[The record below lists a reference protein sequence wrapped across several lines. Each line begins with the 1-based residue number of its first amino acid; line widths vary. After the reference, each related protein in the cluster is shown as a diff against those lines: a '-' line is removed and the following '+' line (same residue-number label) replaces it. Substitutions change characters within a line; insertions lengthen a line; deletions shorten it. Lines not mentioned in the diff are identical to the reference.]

1 MFNRK
6 LKSDNFNSL
15 IGFGMTVNG
24 AVDLDGT
31 LKVEGAITG
40 QSLYV
45 RDLIIAGG
53 TITATNTVKVDN
65 LIFESGSLT
74 TKVLVV
80 SGTLRILKDA
90 QLSAEEVR
98 YGTLEVEPGAI
109 LHDCKM
115 THLPADVKKSS

>member
-53 TITATNTVKVDN
+53 TITSISCSNEPSACAVNT
-65 LIFESGSLT
+65 
-74 TKVLVV
+74 
-80 SGTLRILKDA
+80 
-90 QLSAEEVR
+90 
-98 YGTLEVEPGAI
+98 
-109 LHDCKM
+109 
-115 THLPADVKKSS
+115 